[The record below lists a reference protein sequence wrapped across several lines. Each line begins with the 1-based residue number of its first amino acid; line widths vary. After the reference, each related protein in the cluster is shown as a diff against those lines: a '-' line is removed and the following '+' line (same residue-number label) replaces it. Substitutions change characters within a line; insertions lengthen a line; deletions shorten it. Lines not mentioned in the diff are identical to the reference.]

1 MLRNKKKAFTIT
13 ELVIVIAVIAILA
26 AVLIPTFSNVVAS
39 ANKSAALQTC
49 TNSLKEYLAT
59 VSTDSN
65 TTNDNPVGMVFEHNG
80 YYFVYLNGTLHNIE
94 PTALTKDAA
103 FPADIKGFTALGGD
117 GEVKAYV
124 TFKIESKSYNAT
136 VANHVFVYNVTANDK
151 TYAGYF
157 AYDTEAIEYEGATLA
172 KATGIAEYTVT
183 EGGAT
188 TTPITLTTSET
199 DPTTEEQA

>member
-59 VSTDSN
+59 VSTDSD
-65 TTNDNPVGMVFEHNG
+65 TKNDNPVGMVFEHNG
-80 YYFVYLNGTLHNIE
+80 YYFVYINGTLHNIE
-94 PTALTKDAA
+94 PTAVTKDVA
-103 FPADIKGFTALGGD
+103 FPTTNGFDATAVTTVNTYLTFTITV
-117 GEVKAYV
+117 GEE
-124 TFKIESKSYNAT
+124 TSSAT
-136 VANHVFVYNVTANDK
+136 VATGKHVYIYNLTVNEH

-157 AYDTEAIEYEGATLA
+157 AYDTPAIEYEGATLA
-172 KATGIAEYTVT
+172 KATGIAEYTET
-183 EGGAT
+183 AA
-188 TTPITLTTSET
+188 TPIEVTTAPSAEKP
-199 DPTTEEQA
+199 DIAA

>member
-39 ANKSAALQTC
+39 ANRSAALQTC

-59 VSTDSN
+59 VSTDSD

-94 PTALTKDAA
+94 PTKLASGEA
-103 FPADIKGFTALGGD
+103 FPTGISGFTALGGD
-117 GEVKAYV
+117 GEVNANV
-124 TFKIESKSYNAT
+124 TFKIEDDTFTTAVTNG
-136 VANHVFVYNVTANDK
+136 VFVYNVTANDK

-172 KATGIAEYTVT
+172 KAAGIAEYK
-183 EGGAT
+183 ADAL
-188 TTPITLTTSET
+188 TPITITT
-199 DPTTEEQA
+199 AA

>member
-94 PTALTKDAA
+94 PKKLASGEA
-103 FPADIKGFTALGGD
+103 FPTGISGFTALS
-117 GEVKAYV
+117 GEVNANV
-124 TFKIESKSYNAT
+124 TFKIGDDTFTTAVTKG
-136 VANHVFVYNVTANDK
+136 VFVYNVTANDK

-172 KATGIAEYTVT
+172 KAAGIAEYT
-183 EGGAT
+183 EAA
-188 TTPITLTTSET
+188 TPIVVTTAPSAEKP
-199 DPTTEEQA
+199 DIAA